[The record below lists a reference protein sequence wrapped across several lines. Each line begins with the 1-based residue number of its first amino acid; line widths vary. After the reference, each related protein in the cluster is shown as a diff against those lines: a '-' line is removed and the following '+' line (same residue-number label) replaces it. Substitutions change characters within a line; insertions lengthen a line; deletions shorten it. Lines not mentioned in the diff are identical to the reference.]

1 MEQKIYARSVMKIGR
16 EPQHSL
22 MVTIPRKICKY
33 LQIEKGT
40 RLYFKLEENRF
51 VVSKEIK
58 FLGNIT
64 ENSND
69 STVRV
74 NSSDQTKKERED
86 ITVQG
91 ISLADLQY

>member
-1 MEQKIYARSVMKIGR
+1 MEQKIYTRSVMRMGR
-16 EPQHSL
+16 EPEHSL
-22 MVTIPRKICKY
+22 IVTIPRKICGA

-58 FLGNIT
+58 SLENVT
-64 ENSND
+64 ENRND
-69 STVRV
+69 STVTV
-74 NSSDQTKKERED
+74 NSSDQTKKERGD

-91 ISLADLQY
+91 ISLVDLRY